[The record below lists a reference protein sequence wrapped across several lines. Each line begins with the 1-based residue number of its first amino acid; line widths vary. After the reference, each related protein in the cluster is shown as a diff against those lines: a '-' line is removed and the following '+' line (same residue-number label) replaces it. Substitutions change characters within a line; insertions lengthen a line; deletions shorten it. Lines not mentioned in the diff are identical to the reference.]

1 MLQKKKKRTHEQ
13 NVENLEETPLLH
25 KKNFPKGLILISFR

>member
-13 NVENLEETPLLH
+13 NVENLEETPQIA
-25 KKNFPKGLILISFR
+25 KKKKKKLS